1 MELACKSV
9 KETSL
14 METLNVER
22 DKPHKRETQ
31 INGRGTCNSE
41 LKRFA
46 GHFGADK

>member
-1 MELACKSV
+1 MEVTCKSV

-31 INGRGTCNSE
+31 IMVGE
-41 LKRFA
+41 PAIVK
-46 GHFGADK
+46 